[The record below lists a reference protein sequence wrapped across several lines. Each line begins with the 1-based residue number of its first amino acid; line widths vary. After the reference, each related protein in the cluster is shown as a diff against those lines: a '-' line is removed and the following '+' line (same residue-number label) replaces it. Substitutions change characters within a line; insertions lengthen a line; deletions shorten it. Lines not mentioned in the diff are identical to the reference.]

1 VRVLARLEAVVDSS
15 GVAPLIEAAM
25 PSGGRPRQLPVRTV
39 LVGLLLALCDERP
52 AHLTRAHGAL
62 VALSSSEGLRLSV
75 ITVRRGRRHWATY
88 RQMERTFSV
97 MMRAIGDKWPEM
109 IDRVTDAL
117 LEASIPERYKL
128 ASSSVA
134 IDWTDYESFSRPKG
148 SGGGPPADK
157 EASFGRRHSNAP
169 GVNDEIF
176 FGYYGQVATMVRED
190 GAEVIAELVRRI
202 ELTACSV
209 DPPGAM
215 VAVLARMVADGTL
228 ISDVLA
234 DCGYSLR
241 RPETFALALRALGA
255 SLVMDLHPIDRGE
268 KGTHAGAVICN
279 GNLYCPCTPKPLLGL
294 SPLPR
299 GASDADQQGLD
310 KASAELSRYKL
321 GVSSGED
328 ADGHLRVSCPA
339 VLGKIRCPLRPS
351 SLSLSFERPSVAAPP
366 TGELPSCCRQRT
378 VTVPP
383 SVAAK
388 TRQRHDYPSPA
399 HRRSYGRRTASERS
413 FASGKDPAGIAMRR
427 GWCRLMGRAKNK
439 LMYALGFVASNLALV
454 DAFERN
460 ELDEKRRASA
470 GLPLR
475 ARRRRKTT
483 LTDLLTKAAPQEPAP
498 PPTI

>member
-1 VRVLARLEAVVDSS
+1 
-15 GVAPLIEAAM
+15 LIEAAM

-39 LVGLLLALCDERP
+39 LIGLLLALCDQRP
-52 AHLTRAHGAL
+52 AHLTRAHAAL

-75 ITVRRGRRHWATY
+75 ITVRRGRRHQATY

-97 MMRAIGDKWPEM
+97 MTRAIGEKWPEM
-109 IDRVTDAL
+109 VDRVTDAL

-128 ASSSVA
+128 ASASVA

-148 SGGGPPADK
+148 SGGGPPADN
-157 EASFGRRHSNAP
+157 EASFGRRHSSAP

-215 VAVLARMVADGTL
+215 VAVLTRMVADGISL
-228 ISDVLA
+228 SDVLC

-241 RPETFALALRALGA
+241 KPETFALALRALGA
-255 SLVMDLHPIDRGE
+255 SLVMDLHPGDRGE

-299 GASDADQQGLD
+299 GASEADQQGLD
-310 KASAELSRYKL
+310 AASAELSRYKL

-328 ADGHLRVSCPA
+328 SDGQLRVSCPA

-351 SLSLSFERPSVAAPP
+351 SLSLSFERPSIAVPPP
-366 TGELPSCCRQRT
+366 TGELQACCRQRT

-388 TRQRHDYPSPA
+388 TRQRHDYPSAA

-413 FASGKDPAGIAMRR
+413 FASGKDPAGIGMRR

-439 LMYALGFVASNLALV
+439 LMYALGFLASNLALL

-460 ELDEKRRASA
+460 EQDEKRRAA
-470 GLPLR
+470 TGLAPR

-483 LTDLLTKAAPQEPAP
+483 LTDLLARATAQEPAP
-498 PPTI
+498 PLTI